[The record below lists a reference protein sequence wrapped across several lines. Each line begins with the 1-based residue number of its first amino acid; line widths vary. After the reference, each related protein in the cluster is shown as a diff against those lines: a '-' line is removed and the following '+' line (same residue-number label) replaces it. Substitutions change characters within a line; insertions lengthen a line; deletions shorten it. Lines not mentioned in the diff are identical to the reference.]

1 MIIFF
6 LIFDV
11 QLFMIQFTING
22 HVLLILSFFSN
33 GHTDGVY
40 KRSEN
45 PDFVS
50 SRGMVSFNSFCKH
63 HSRPS
68 VFENSNVNGLSLLQS
83 IIKDLHHYLL
93 ATCTQVGFNVRY

>member
-1 MIIFF
+1 MINDHFF
-6 LIFDV
+6 PDIRCTVIHD
-11 QLFMIQFTING
+11 TI
-22 HVLLILSFFSN
+22 HDKWSCITDIKFFSN

-50 SRGMVSFNSFCKH
+50 SRGMASFNSFCKH
-63 HSRPS
+63 HSRPT

-83 IIKDLHHYLL
+83 II
-93 ATCTQVGFNVRY
+93 